1 MLTFTISKHYNTLIF
16 NTLIRYNN
24 FKKNRE
30 GVRPSAD
37 SKHSRQANSQVPF

>member
-1 MLTFTISKHYNTLIF
+1 MLTFTISKHYNILVS
-16 NTLIRYNN
+16 NTLIKDNN

-37 SKHSRQANSQVPF
+37 SKHSRQENSQVPF